1 MADIADWLTVPSMKM
16 SAEVT
21 AAEIRFCRA
30 MGITNVIN
38 ERRKLVLKEAAILS
52 QFFFLL

>member
-1 MADIADWLTVPSMKM
+1 MADWLIVPSIKI

-21 AAEIRFCRA
+21 AAEMRFCSA

-38 ERRKLVLKEAAILS
+38 ERRKLALKDVAELS
-52 QFFFLL
+52 GFFIFLP